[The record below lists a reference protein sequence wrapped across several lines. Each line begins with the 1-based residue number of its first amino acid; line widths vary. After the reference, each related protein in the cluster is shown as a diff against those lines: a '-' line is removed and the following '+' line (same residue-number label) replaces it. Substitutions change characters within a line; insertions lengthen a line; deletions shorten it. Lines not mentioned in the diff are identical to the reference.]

1 MSFTYNLKQ
10 KSPVMVVN
18 LYGDLLDRDECREM
32 IDMLQTATDDG
43 KVNIIFDLSDLRIMN
58 STGLNILVN
67 TLTMARKTGGDV
79 VLCGLSQK
87 INQLFIISKLN
98 TIFRVFDTEQEATEH
113 YNNENQQ

>member
-1 MSFTYNLKQ
+1 
-10 KSPVMVVN
+10 MVVN
-18 LYGDLLDRDECREM
+18 LYGELLDRDECREL
-32 IDMLQTATDDG
+32 ISLLQTATDDG

-98 TIFRVFDTEQEATEH
+98 TIFRVFDTESEATEY